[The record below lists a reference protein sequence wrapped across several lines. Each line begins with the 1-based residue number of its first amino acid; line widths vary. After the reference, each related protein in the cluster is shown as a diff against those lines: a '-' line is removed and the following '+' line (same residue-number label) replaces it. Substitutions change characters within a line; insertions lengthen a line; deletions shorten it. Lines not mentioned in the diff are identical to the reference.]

1 MSKAGVYDQ
10 LVSEYVEQFT
20 SEEKRNLEYSFHI
33 SVIYA
38 DMKGEYFLLYNRSL
52 AIPRIVISY
61 VLNSVS
67 KRSISSLLM
76 EWVPHRMPVQ
86 DLTGRSVIRR
96 DDDPHA
102 LSVCSAAG
110 YRVHWK

>member
-1 MSKAGVYDQ
+1 M
-10 LVSEYVEQFT
+10 
-20 SEEKRNLEYSFHI
+20 EYSFHI

-38 DMKGEYFLLYNRSL
+38 GMKESISYFTTALWQYQE
-52 AIPRIVISY
+52 VISY
-61 VLNSVS
+61 VLNSVN

-96 DDDPHA
+96 DDDPHT